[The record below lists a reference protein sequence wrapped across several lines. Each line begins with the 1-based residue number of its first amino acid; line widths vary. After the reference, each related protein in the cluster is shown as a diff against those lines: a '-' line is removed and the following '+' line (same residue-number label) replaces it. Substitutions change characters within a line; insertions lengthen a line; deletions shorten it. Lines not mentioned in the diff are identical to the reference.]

1 MHFATLT
8 TACHRWEFVTT
19 LEFEWEVF
27 TGRRPWKWSFA
38 VYLTTR
44 MLAFTAI
51 ILNFIGFNLTTEFNC
66 NVSDHLGVPSFD
78 TDGSSLAQAWFR
90 CILASSWFAVA
101 IASFLLALRG

>member
-78 TDGSSLAQAWFR
+78 TDESNLAQAWFR